1 MRSQPWG
8 EAIKIMLQQLG
19 EAAGYSLKAIE
30 LGVYDKTAS
39 NLPLLLCLLGIA
51 TLLSATAL
59 TVMDIFPTP
68 DILQPIIQLLRNLAG
83 FGT

>member
-19 EAAGYSLKAIE
+19 EAAAYSLKVIE
-30 LGVYDKTAS
+30 LGVDDKTAS
-39 NLPLLLCLLGIA
+39 NLPLLLILLGIA
-51 TLLSATAL
+51 TLLSDRAL
-59 TVMDIFPTP
+59 TVMDIVLTHYV
-68 DILQPIIQLLRNLAG
+68 LQPIIQLLRNLTY

>member
-1 MRSQPWG
+1 
-8 EAIKIMLQQLG
+8 MLQQLV
-19 EAAGYSLKAIE
+19 EAAGYSLKAID

-39 NLPLLLCLLGIA
+39 NLPLLMCLLGIA

-59 TVMDIFPTP
+59 TVIDIVPTP
-68 DILQPIIQLLRNLAG
+68 DILQPIIQLLRNLAS

>member
-1 MRSQPWG
+1 
-8 EAIKIMLQQLG
+8 MLQQLG
-19 EAAGYSLKAIE
+19 GAAGYSLKAIK
-30 LGVYDKTAS
+30 LGVYNKTAS
-39 NLPLLLCLLGIA
+39 NLPLLLYLLGIA

-59 TVMDIFPTP
+59 TVMDIVPTP

>member
-1 MRSQPWG
+1 
-8 EAIKIMLQQLG
+8 MLQQLC
-19 EAAGYSLKAIE
+19 EAAGYSLKAVE

-39 NLPLLLCLLGIA
+39 NLPLLLSLLGIA
-51 TLLSATAL
+51 TLLSCTVL
-59 TVMDIFPTP
+59 TVIDIFPTP